1 MRRFI
6 LLLFITCPLFAGSVI
21 PILSLK
27 SGKIYHDVLVVSD
40 RPTVIT
46 VRCREGLFQVKKD
59 DLPDELAKVYPVDKE
74 GALREEKERTESIQ
88 KSIEAEH
95 QREEKAKSEVEKR
108 KAELDR
114 KLVKSGCR
122 IVSFAPV
129 GPGQVMIEFK
139 NETDAPQRISPTDVL
154 CRATDGRVFDGG
166 WLVSTKDGMALST
179 DPYPLPGNATIR
191 LPTSFFQERGIDV
204 SEIYWKQ

>member
-6 LLLFITCPLFAGSVI
+6 LLLFITCPLFAGSII

-27 SGKIYHDVLVVSD
+27 SGKIYHDAQVVSV
-40 RPTVIT
+40 RPTIIT

-59 DLPDELAKVYPVDKE
+59 DLPDELAKEYPVDKE
-74 GALREEKERTESIQ
+74 AALNEEKERTESIQ
-88 KSIEAEH
+88 RSKAVERE
-95 QREEKAKSEVEKR
+95 REEKAAREMERR
-108 KAELDR
+108 KAELDK
-114 KLVKSGCR
+114 KLVRSGCR

-129 GPGQVMIEFK
+129 GPGQVIIEFR
-139 NETDAPQRISPTDVL
+139 NEADAPQRISPTEVL

-166 WLVSTKDGMALST
+166 WVVSTKDGLVRST
-179 DPYPLPGNATIR
+179 EAYPLPGNATVR
-191 LPTSFFQERGIDV
+191 LAASFFQEKGIDV